1 MANKSSPIIK
11 EFPIETVG
19 LKIRQSSVER
29 DLYVFTVDGKTI
41 AEQVGVRRM
50 KWHSAKYKAE
60 GFQRPLD
67 NIRVRE
73 IARYLSLNPILLRV
87 LGGLIG

>member
-1 MANKSSPIIK
+1 MTNKSSSIIK
-11 EFPIETVG
+11 DFSIETVG

-50 KWHSAKYKAE
+50 KWHSAKYQAE
-60 GFQRPLD
+60 GFQRPLQPMYGPG
-67 NIRVRE
+67 VQTQ
-73 IARYLSLNPILLRV
+73 
-87 LGGLIG
+87 LGQNALPSAI